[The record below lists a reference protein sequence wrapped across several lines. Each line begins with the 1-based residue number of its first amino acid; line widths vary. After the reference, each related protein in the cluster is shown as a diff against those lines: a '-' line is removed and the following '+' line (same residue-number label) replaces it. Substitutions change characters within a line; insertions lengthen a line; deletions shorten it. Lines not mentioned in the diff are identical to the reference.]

1 MIGIVVVSYRS
12 EERTV
17 QFVLHEL
24 AKVQAPHAIV
34 VVDNGATAE
43 EAAMLGNRLPGV
55 TVLAAENGGYA
66 KGNNI
71 GARWLR
77 ENVHPK
83 HILFTNDDIV
93 IASVSVVEA
102 LAETAAENPM
112 IGAIGPEVV
121 GTDGLR
127 QSPEPYIGLWDRY
140 VWMYLSTP
148 FISLARKRE
157 RFGLDYPACA
167 GEGPHYKL
175 SGSFILVNADAFFE
189 AGMFDEQTFLYAE
202 ECILAERFSRIGR
215 CCWFL
220 PSVHVVHEHGKTVD
234 GHMSKRAQALLQYD
248 SMAYYYTE
256 YKGYSRFVTLLVRLF
271 YRLILSVK

>member
-17 QFVLHEL
+17 RFVLHEL
-24 AKVQAPHAIV
+24 AKVQAPHATV

-43 EAAMLGNRLPGV
+43 EAAMLRNRLPGV

-66 KGNNI
+66 RGNNL

-77 ENVHPK
+77 ENVHPTQ
-83 HILFTNDDIV
+83 ILFTNDDVV
-93 IASVSVVEA
+93 ITSVSVVEA
-102 LAETAAENPM
+102 LAEAAAKNPK

-121 GTDGLR
+121 GMDGIR

-148 FISLARKRE
+148 FISLARKRD
-157 RFGLDYPACA
+157 RFGLDYPTRA

-175 SGSFILVNADAFFE
+175 SGSFFLVNADAFFE
-189 AGMFDEQTFLYAE
+189 AGLFDEHTFLYAE
-202 ECILAERFSRIGR
+202 ENIMAERFSRIGR

-220 PSVHVVHEHGKTVD
+220 PCVQVVHEHGKTVD
-234 GHMSKRAQALLQYD
+234 GHMSKRAKALLQYD